1 MAVQNPSP
9 DLEPTKLNDSGDY
22 LVSPTILLNNGYFFG
37 FEDPWL
43 ANYDIVTI
51 AKSIS
56 KLCRFTGH
64 TKQFYSVAQHSVIV
78 SQLAEEMG
86 ALIGEEY
93 ALAGLLHDSAEMVMQ
108 DLSSP
113 LKGIIKG
120 DYRAHYKVVE
130 IDLLGRWGI
139 RELPKAVKVCDII
152 AMTTEI
158 RDLMPREHVGQGK
171 HWHVTRYVTPRTRKI
186 IPLPAFLAEWQFL
199 TRYDQIAPNYAAK
212 RNLFG
217 LGNGKVLLSQHWFKD
232 LIGRLLLRIC

>member
-1 MAVQNPSP
+1 M
-9 DLEPTKLNDSGDY
+9 EPTKLNDSGDY

-37 FEDPWL
+37 FDDPWL

-51 AKSIS
+51 AKSLS

-78 SQLAEEMG
+78 SQLVWPDC
-86 ALIGEEY
+86 
-93 ALAGLLHDSAEMVMQ
+93 ALAGLLHDAAEMVMQ

-113 LKGIIKG
+113 LKGVIKG

-139 RELPKAVKVCDII
+139 SELPPIVKVCDIV
-152 AMTTEI
+152 AMTTEV

-171 HWHVTRYVTPRTRKI
+171 HWHVTRGVTPRARKI

-199 TRYDQIAPNYAAK
+199 ARYDQIAPNYAAK

-217 LGNGKVLLSQHWFKD
+217 LGDGKVTLSQHWFKD
-232 LIGRLLLRIC
+232 LIGRLLLRMC